1 MVIDGISRELVENAR
16 CGVYAEPENVV
27 DIVEKIE
34 WMASNKREV
43 IAMGERGYHYAKE
56 HFDRQVLAK
65 NYISEIQSRLKL
77 VQ

>member
-1 MVIDGISRELVENAR
+1 
-16 CGVYAEPENVV
+16 
-27 DIVEKIE
+27 
-34 WMASNKREV
+34 MASNKREV